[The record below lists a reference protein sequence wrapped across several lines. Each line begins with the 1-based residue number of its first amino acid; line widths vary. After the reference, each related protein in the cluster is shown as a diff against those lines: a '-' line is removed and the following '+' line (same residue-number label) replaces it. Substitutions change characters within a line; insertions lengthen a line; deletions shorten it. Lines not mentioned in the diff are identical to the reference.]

1 MTSNQSA
8 MQFSTV
14 LRNAGIVGAFWAGLL
29 LAESLV
35 PFGPPV
41 PTLGLEVWQI
51 VVATVVV
58 AVAAVGLS
66 AYEQRGTD
74 VE

>member
-1 MTSNQSA
+1 MTESNT
-8 MQFSTV
+8 QFVRV
-14 LRNAGIVGAFWAGLL
+14 LRNSGVVGAFWVGLL

-41 PTLGLEVWQI
+41 PTFGLEVSQI